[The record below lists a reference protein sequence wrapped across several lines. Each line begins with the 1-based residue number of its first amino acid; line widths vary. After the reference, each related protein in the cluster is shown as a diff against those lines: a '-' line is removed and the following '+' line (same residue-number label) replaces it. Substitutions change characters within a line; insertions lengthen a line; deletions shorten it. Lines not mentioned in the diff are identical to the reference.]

1 MVGNGLVPY
10 DDLYHEYPERHEQM
24 KYMAAAPNKECES
37 VTFDSALSFGKMYVD
52 PLASVYPSQLKKDS
66 PQSDIKKQTFVP
78 VRLRSRGG
86 RCARGRG
93 RGHGRVLVGF
103 SVRACS
109 FCYTLVIG
117 GREKTTTVEPFPPV
131 ARGFCE
137 GILRAGL
144 QDSFYPGGTPS
155 HTRRDASDHKIPY
168 TSGSA
173 TVAGTATGKKE
184 GSDPPTPHRTA
195 KISRTDK
202 KQGGNSGTFAYRRAG
217 VRQFR

>member
-117 GREKTTTVEPFPPV
+117 GRGKQQRSNLFLLSRGDS
-131 ARGFCE
+131 ARGFYEQDCR
-137 GILRAGL
+137 IAFTRAVHRHT
-144 QDSFYPGGTPS
+144 PGEMRLITKFRTPRGQQQS
-155 HTRRDASDHKIPY
+155 LERQREKKRAATRQ
-168 TSGSA
+168 
-173 TVAGTATGKKE
+173 
-184 GSDPPTPHRTA
+184 HRTGLPKSA
-195 KISRTDK
+195 GRIKSRGAIQARLPT
-202 KQGGNSGTFAYRRAG
+202 AAR
-217 VRQFR
+217 V

>member
-10 DDLYHEYPERHEQM
+10 DDLYHEYPERHEQT
-24 KYMAAAPNKECES
+24 KYMAAAPNRECES

-78 VRLRSRGG
+78 VRLRVHGGQCVRVRGC
-86 RCARGRG
+86 R

-109 FCYTLVIG
+109 FCCTIIG
-117 GREKTTTVEPFPPV
+117 GREKTTTIEIFPLV

-137 GILRAGL
+137 
-144 QDSFYPGGTPS
+144 
-155 HTRRDASDHKIPY
+155 
-168 TSGSA
+168 
-173 TVAGTATGKKE
+173 
-184 GSDPPTPHRTA
+184 
-195 KISRTDK
+195 
-202 KQGGNSGTFAYRRAG
+202 QGYRI
-217 VRQFR
+217 